1 MAQGEADITSI
12 KDPAVVE
19 ARKAVAPGGGAYLV
33 DGAGFALQAI
43 DASPGVQTVFLLAG
57 TTDDETPTLLE
68 ACRRRQIRC
77 ATLSRGVFFKV
88 LGLGYETAVSALA
101 VIARPPEGRLPE
113 ALATDFCLLAGET
126 IQDPRNVGVIVRTAD
141 GMGPTQAAF
150 SADSADPYSRAA
162 VRSSTG
168 SIFRVT
174 PALPVDLPGYLRRLR
189 ALGARVIGTS
199 AAGAKTCWQADLTG
213 RVVIAV
219 GNETKGISDAM
230 RSQCDEMV
238 KIPMAGG
245 AHSFNVT
252 VATGIL
258 LYERTRQMGKG

>member
-150 SADSADPYSRAA
+150 SAD
-162 VRSSTG
+162 
-168 SIFRVT
+168 
-174 PALPVDLPGYLRRLR
+174 
-189 ALGARVIGTS
+189 
-199 AAGAKTCWQADLTG
+199 
-213 RVVIAV
+213 
-219 GNETKGISDAM
+219 
-230 RSQCDEMV
+230 
-238 KIPMAGG
+238 
-245 AHSFNVT
+245 
-252 VATGIL
+252 
-258 LYERTRQMGKG
+258 